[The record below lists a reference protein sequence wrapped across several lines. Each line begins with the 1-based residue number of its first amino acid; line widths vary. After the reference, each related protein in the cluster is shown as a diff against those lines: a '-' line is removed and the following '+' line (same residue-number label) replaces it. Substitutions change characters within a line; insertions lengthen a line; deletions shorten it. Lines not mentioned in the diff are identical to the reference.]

1 MIDENTLTERELDVV
16 ACILV
21 GNLSYKT
28 TATLLGISYKTV
40 DSYLRRA
47 YTKLDV
53 TNKYDFKE
61 NIDFQMLQQRYT
73 EINSLHNIHTPNKT
87 YKNHIIRGGITFLGI
102 SLVFSLL
109 YKIYYPEKLIDHVS
123 SMTFET
129 EMTQN
134 SRAIVKHINTTY
146 NKQRTD
152 LKLLILAGA
161 QKSERTYYA
170 RKFSAEKKYALRTE
184 INAENETEL
193 YNSLYSIAKLLVM
206 NDSVLDEQLGC
217 IHSLPNT
224 SIRKIEL
231 INFIFSA
238 LQCYKNWI
246 IIIDNVDDIK
256 NINIIIS
263 IAKSFISKGTLLF
276 TVNNKNKINNSEF
289 IIDIDG
295 NEEISSEK
303 DNLSSV
309 EQALE
314 LISLAIFKNENIKA
328 KQKIAELNQ
337 RTLSKTQKTHLLIFE
352 AILQMKLGHCA
363 ICTELLEYALKV
375 VSSVAN
381 SNEEKSLLKADIIK
395 LRAFNRFLNHL
406 NTSDVYNCIAELNA
420 VFDILSNCKKTQYMY
435 TELIDLLSKRSEML
449 ISVMKYKEAL
459 KDLERAESY
468 IHQLESHGLISS
480 FYKAKIR
487 LDKGHIFLRTG
498 RISEA
503 AEYYAN
509 AKKLMK
515 EIQSTDYIFKLL
527 EQESEIL
534 IRLGKLNAA
543 EENCKQII
551 ADHNLFDNPYNSIF
565 ICTTYYNMAIIQY
578 KKRNFEQSRYYFF
591 RFFINAEQYISKTF
605 PEKIEWFLKNKAKFH
620 DTSSIINCLKN
631 SLEIFQ
637 TICIPDSEFITE
649 YVNVNYIEAKKNND
663 LE

>member
-1 MIDENTLTERELDVV
+1 MINKNALTERELDVV

-53 TNKYDFKE
+53 TNKYDFKKK
-61 NIDFQMLQQRYT
+61 IDFQMLQQRYT
-73 EINSLHNIHTPNKT
+73 EISSLQNMHTSNKT
-87 YKNHIIRGGITFLGI
+87 RKNYLIAGGITFLGI
-102 SLVFSLL
+102 SLVFSLV
-109 YKIYYPEKLIDHVS
+109 YKIRRPEKPIDHIS
-123 SMTFET
+123 SITFET
-129 EMTQN
+129 EITQN
-134 SRAIVKHINTTY
+134 SRDIVKRINTTY
-146 NKQRTD
+146 NNQRTD

-170 RKFSAEKKYALRTE
+170 RKFSTEKKYVLRTE

-193 YNSLYSIAKLLVM
+193 YKSLYSIAKLLVM
-206 NDSVLDEQLGC
+206 NNSVLNKQLEC
-217 IHSLPNT
+217 IHSLPNI

-231 INFIFSA
+231 INFVFSA

-246 IIIDNVDDIK
+246 IIIDNVDEIK

-263 IAKSFISKGTLLF
+263 IAKSFISNGTLLF

-289 IIDIDG
+289 IIDIDS
-295 NEEISSEK
+295 NKMISSEK
-303 DNLSSV
+303 GKLSSV

-314 LISLAIFKNENIKA
+314 LAIFRNENIKA

-337 RTLSKTQKTHLLIFE
+337 KILNKTQKTRLLIFE
-352 AILQMKLGHCA
+352 AILQMKLGHCT
-363 ICTELLEYALKV
+363 ICNELLEYALKV

-381 SNEEKSLLKADIIK
+381 SNDEKSLLKANIIK
-395 LRAFNRFLNHL
+395 LRVFNRFLNHL
-406 NTSDVYNCIAELNA
+406 NTSDVYDCIAELNE

-435 TELIDLLSKRSEML
+435 TELIDLLSVRSGML

-459 KDLERAESY
+459 KDLEQAESY
-468 IHQLESHGLISS
+468 IHQLEPNGLTSS
-480 FYKAKIR
+480 FYKAKIK

-503 AEYYAN
+503 AKYYAN
-509 AKKLMK
+509 AKKLMR
-515 EIQSTDYIFKLL
+515 EIQSTDYWFRLL

-534 IRLGKLNAA
+534 IRFGKLNAA

-551 ADHNLFDNPYNSIF
+551 TDHNLFDNPYNSIF

-605 PEKIEWFLKNKAKFH
+605 PKKMKWFLKHKAKFH
-620 DTSSIINCLKN
+620 DTSSIINCFKN
-631 SLEIFQ
+631 SLEIFKI
-637 TICIPDSEFITE
+637 ICLPDSEFITE
-649 YVNVNYIEAKKNND
+649 YVNINYIDAKKNND
-663 LE
+663 LK